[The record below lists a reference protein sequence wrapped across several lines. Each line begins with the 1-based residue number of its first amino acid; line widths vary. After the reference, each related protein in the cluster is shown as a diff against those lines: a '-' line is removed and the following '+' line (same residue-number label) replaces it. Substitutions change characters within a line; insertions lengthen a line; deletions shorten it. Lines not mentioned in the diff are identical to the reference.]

1 MCLYQHQ
8 KEGMEFKIEH
18 VKNLVVDL
26 SYQKS
31 SFSSQNIFC
40 SQIESI
46 FSVII
51 FFLYFY
57 IEVLKCYKLHFS
69 ISINHLTGIKF
80 NKPHTLHKILWHTHY
95 L

>member
-31 SFSSQNIFC
+31 SVSSQNIFC

-46 FSVII
+46 FSVIH
-51 FFLYFY
+51 FFVF
-57 IEVLKCYKLHFS
+57 LHLSFKM
-69 ISINHLTGIKF
+69 L
-80 NKPHTLHKILWHTHY
+80 
-95 L
+95 